1 MTGVLVVTFR
11 VDVRHRTTDDDALR
25 PEASGSTAGRTPQ
38 LLDLLMLK
46 IDWDLHGRLEARGH
60 MLGRW
65 SSVRIESELASR
77 EPGSRIRKPRG
88 WPRARCSSLE
98 FAGQTARGC
107 CGLAAG
113 FGRGGAGP
121 AKAMSFTSRLST
133 GLELNCYCAFSAG
146 QGRERTFTQIAQH
159 GARGAARCLVW
170 TRRRPRR
177 APRREGASEE

>member
-113 FGRGGAGP
+113 FGRGGCGTRKGNVVYFQVEYRIIAELLLRLQCR
-121 AKAMSFTSRLST
+121 SRTRTNPYT
-133 GLELNCYCAFSAG
+133 GCATRSAECCQVPG
-146 QGRERTFTQIAQH
+146 LDAETAT
-159 GARGAARCLVW
+159 
-170 TRRRPRR
+170 TRP
-177 APRREGASEE
+177 SS